1 MFGLKKTA
9 YRFEVIHSDNINGE
23 EIKDADGLINF
34 VIGVNNH
41 LSAMDEKGWLFI
53 EKIKETKKDSTVLYV
68 AKLELPLLEDNSYFD
83 SLLSPFYTRKKVAY
97 DSSLVSPLLADSTGS
112 NENGIP
118 ELPGEFAALATKGKE
133 ELEQAVL
140 PVNEKY
146 QDQES
151 KEEAEKASQE
161 QENAALQQLQ
171 IEQLTYHLHLKQEEL
186 NTKAEELEKLKIEK
200 QKKLLND
207 ELMSLVTPPAEAVQK
222 EVMPIVEPEPVKP
235 VTQEIYTPVV
245 ADHSSDQVVTDML
258 DMVKT
263 EFSSRLSI
271 FVEEETKKIND
282 EIKQLDT
289 RETIDQDVTAR
300 LEAEKNRMIES
311 ESAILITKK
320 RLFLKEEQQ
329 RHEAALATIEETYVK
344 DKEERLTEILISFE
358 TKRKLEISEE
368 YQRQT
373 EQLSKIIQG
382 KKEELSLRQKDLNV
396 GLKDNF
402 AQVLASFN
410 ENHEQVIQ
418 QIEKQKEQNAPIDF
432 LARLKQ
438 A

>member
-9 YRFEVIHSDNINGE
+9 YRFEVIHSDNINSE
-23 EIKDADGLINF
+23 VIKDADGLINF

-41 LSAMDEKGWLFI
+41 LLSMDEKGWLFI

-68 AKLELPLLEDNSYFD
+68 AKLELPLLEDNPYFD
-83 SLLSPFYTRKKVAY
+83 SLLSPFYTRKKEAY
-97 DSSLVSPLLADSTGS
+97 DSSLVSPLLADSTAS
-112 NENGIP
+112 NEI
-118 ELPGEFAALATKGKE
+118 ELPKEFAALATKGKE

-140 PVNEKY
+140 PENEKN
-146 QDQES
+146 QDQERNV
-151 KEEAEKASQE
+151 EVEKASQE

-200 QKKLLND
+200 QNQLLND
-207 ELMSLVTPPAEAVQK
+207 ELMSLVTPPAVAVQK
-222 EVMPIVEPEPVKP
+222 EVIPIVEPEPVKP

-329 RHEAALATIEETYVK
+329 RHEAALTTIEETYVK

-373 EQLSKIIQG
+373 EQLSKILQG

-418 QIEKQKEQNAPIDF
+418 QIEKQKEQSAPIDF

>member
-1 MFGLKKTA
+1 MFGLKKNA

-41 LSAMDEKGWLFI
+41 LLAMDEKGWLFI
-53 EKIKETKKDSTVLYV
+53 EKIKETKKESTVFYV
-68 AKLELPLLEDNSYFD
+68 AKLELPLLEDNPYFD
-83 SLLSPFYTRKKVAY
+83 SLLSPFYTRKKVDY
-97 DSSLVSPLLADSTGS
+97 DSSLVSPLLAGSTVS
-112 NENGIP
+112 TEDGIP
-118 ELPGEFAALATKGKE
+118 ELPKEFAALASKGKE

-140 PVNEKY
+140 P
-146 QDQES
+146 
-151 KEEAEKASQE
+151 EEETTEEQRSNIDAGKTIQE
-161 QENAALQQLQ
+161 QESAALQQLQ

-186 NTKAEELEKLKIEK
+186 NSKAEELEKLKIDK
-200 QKKLLND
+200 QKELLNE
-207 ELMSLVTPPAEAVQK
+207 ELMSLVTPPAVVVQEEIIPVVEA
-222 EVMPIVEPEPVKP
+222 EPVKAL
-235 VTQEIYTPVV
+235 TQEIYTPVL

-258 DMVKT
+258 EMVKT

-271 FVEEETKKIND
+271 FVEEEMKKIND

-289 RETIDQDVTAR
+289 RETIEQDVTDR
-300 LEAEKNRMIES
+300 LEAEKNRVIES
-311 ESAILITKK
+311 ESAMLITKK
-320 RLFLKEEQQ
+320 RLFIKEEQL
-329 RHEAALATIEETYVK
+329 RHEAALAAIEETYVK
-344 DKEERLTEILISFE
+344 DKDERITEILTSFE
-358 TKRKLEISEE
+358 TKRKVEISEE

-373 EQLSKIIQG
+373 EQLSKILQG

-432 LARLKQ
+432 MARLKQ